1 LTLLVRR
8 SYSESHKVAQKMND
22 ISQIVEQVEKR
33 IAEKRARLVALLND
47 PDLAPY
53 VAVLQN
59 GHKPAQPNKKPSFTP
74 PIGFKNGHG
83 IRDAIRKLLSDEEH
97 PFFEMR
103 QFGRDNVK
111 NFLDSLY
118 GKDAYTDKAVGD
130 ALHHLSTSKNRV
142 LKKVGGGE
150 GGKLN
155 LYERI

>member
-1 LTLLVRR
+1 
-8 SYSESHKVAQKMND
+8 MND
-22 ISQIVEQVEKR
+22 IRQIVEQVEKR
-33 IAEKRARLVALLND
+33 IAEKRARLVELLND

-59 GHKPAQPNKKPSFTP
+59 GHKPSQPHQVNKKPNFTP
-74 PIGFKNGHG
+74 PVGFKNGNG
-83 IRDAIRKLLSDEEH
+83 IRGAIRKLLDDEAH

-111 NFLDSLY
+111 NFLDDLY
-118 GKDAYTDKAVGD
+118 GKDAYSQKAVGD
-130 ALHHLSTSKNRV
+130 ALHHLSTSRNKV

-150 GGKLN
+150 GGKPN